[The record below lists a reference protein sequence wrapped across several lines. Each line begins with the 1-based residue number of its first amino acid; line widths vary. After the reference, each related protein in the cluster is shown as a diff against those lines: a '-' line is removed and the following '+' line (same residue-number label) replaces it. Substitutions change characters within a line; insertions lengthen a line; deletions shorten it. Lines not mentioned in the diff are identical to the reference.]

1 MIWTTKE
8 LAKALSL
15 SIAGNREFGKV
26 QFNSKDV
33 DKGDIF
39 IALKGVRDGHE
50 FVEDALNRGALVA
63 IVSKEIS
70 NVDPSKLIMVDNTY
84 EALMD
89 LAEFKRRKSKAKFIA
104 ITGSVGKTSTKEAI
118 KIMLSAYGRTHA
130 SHENFNNY
138 LGVPLCLASMP
149 SDTEYAVIEMGMSA
163 KGELSE
169 LSKLAIPDVA
179 LITAVSEGHIE
190 FFNSVEEIADAKCEI
205 FEGMDIN
212 DGIAIVNRDI
222 TTYERC
228 IQNIDRA
235 GMQNVQTFGK
245 RVDSGV
251 RFVSSELLEDDT
263 LRLSYIVG
271 GEDLELVIPLIPVH
285 LAGNFAAAFAVV
297 KALKLDPEL
306 AAGAISSFIPAA
318 GRGRLLHVKKGG
330 KEYRIICDY
339 YNANPQSMNAAL
351 EYLNL
356 FDNDNKV
363 AVLGD
368 MGGLGKFGHELHI
381 AIVPCIKDSGVK
393 KLFLVGERMKHL
405 KNEFSKEIQV
415 FCYEDA
421 KSLCAEIDK
430 YIVGGEL
437 ILIKGSRSMG
447 MEIVAIQLGVENAL

>member
-8 LAKALSL
+8 LGKALL
-15 SIAGNREFGKV
+15 LNIAGNREFGKV

-33 DKGDIF
+33 EQGDIF

-50 FVEDALNRGALVA
+50 FVLDALDMGASVA
-63 IVSKEIS
+63 IVSKKIS
-70 NVDPSKLIMVDNTY
+70 NVDKAKLIMVEDTY

-89 LAEFKRRKSKAKFIA
+89 LAEFKRRNSKAKFIA
-104 ITGSVGKTSTKEAI
+104 ITGSVGKTSTKEAT
-118 KIMLSAYGRTHA
+118 KIMLSAYGKTHA
-130 SHENFNNY
+130 SHGTFNNY
-138 LGVPLCLASMP
+138 LGVPLCLSSMP
-149 SDTEYAVIEMGMSA
+149 NDTEYAVIEMGMSA
-163 KGELSE
+163 KRELSA

-179 LITAVSEGHIE
+179 LITAVSEGHIGS
-190 FFNSVEEIADAKCEI
+190 FNSLEEIADAKCEI

-245 RVDSGV
+245 RVDAGV
-251 RFVSSELLEDDT
+251 RFVSSEILEDNT
-263 LRLSYIVG
+263 LRLLYTIDS
-271 GEDLELVIPLIPVH
+271 EELELVIPLIPVH
-285 LAGNFAAAFAVV
+285 LAENFAAAFAII
-297 KALKLDPEL
+297 KALKLDLE
-306 AAGAISSFIPAA
+306 AATSAIASFIPVV
-318 GRGRLLHVKKGG
+318 GRGGLLTVKKDG

-356 FDNDNKV
+356 FDNENKV

-368 MGGLGKFGHELHI
+368 MGGLGKFENELHMS
-381 AIVPCIKDSGVK
+381 IVPHIKDSGVK

-405 KNEFSKEIQV
+405 KNEFGKEIQV
-415 FCYEDA
+415 FCFDDTQ
-421 KSLCAEIDK
+421 SLCTEIDK

-437 ILIKGSRSMG
+437 ILIKGSRSME
-447 MEIVAIQLGVENAL
+447 MERVATKLGVENAL

>member
-8 LAKALSL
+8 LGKALSL
-15 SIAGNREFGKV
+15 SIAGDREFGKV
-26 QFNSKDV
+26 QFNSKDIEP
-33 DKGDIF
+33 GDIF

-50 FVEDALNRGALVA
+50 FVEDALNRGATVALV
-63 IVSKEIS
+63 S
-70 NVDPSKLIMVDNTY
+70 NKIRGIDPAKLILVDDTY

-89 LAEFKRRKSKAKFIA
+89 LAEFKRRNSKAKFIT
-104 ITGSVGKTSTKEAI
+104 ITGSVGKTSTKEAT
-118 KIMLSAYGRTHA
+118 KIMLSAYGKTHA
-130 SHENFNNY
+130 SHGTFNNY

-149 SDTEYAVIEMGMSA
+149 NDTEYAVIEMGMSA

-190 FFNSVEEIADAKCEI
+190 SFNSIEEIADAKCEI

-235 GMQNVQTFGK
+235 GLQNVQTFGK
-245 RVDSGV
+245 RVDAGV
-251 RFVSSELLEDDT
+251 RFVSSEILDNNI
-263 LRLSYIVG
+263 LRLLYSVD
-271 GEDLELVIPLIPVH
+271 GEELELVIPLIPVH

-297 KALKLDPEL
+297 KALKLDPK
-306 AAGAISSFIPAA
+306 AAAHAISSFIPVI
-318 GRGRLLHVKKGG
+318 GRGGLLSAKKGN

-351 EYLNL
+351 EYLSL
-356 FDNDNKV
+356 FDSANKL

-368 MGGLGKFGHELHI
+368 MTGLGKFERQLHMS
-381 AIVPCIKDSGVK
+381 IVPYIKDSGAK
-393 KLFLVGERMKHL
+393 KLFLVGKRMKNL
-405 KNEFSKEIQV
+405 KDEFDKEIQV
-415 FCYEDA
+415 FCFDDA
-421 KSLCAEIDK
+421 DSLCTEIDK

-437 ILIKGSRSMG
+437 ILIKGSRSIG
-447 MEIVAIQLGVENAL
+447 LEKIATKLGVENAL

>member
-8 LAKALSL
+8 LGRALSL
-15 SIAGNREFGKV
+15 NIVGNREFGKV

-33 DKGDIF
+33 EQGDIF

-50 FVEDALNRGALVA
+50 FVLDALDRGALVA

-70 NVDPSKLIMVDNTY
+70 NIDPAKLIIVDDTY

-89 LAEFKRRKSKAKFIA
+89 LAEFKRRNSKAKFIA
-104 ITGSVGKTSTKEAI
+104 ITGSVGKTSTKEAT
-118 KIMLSAYGRTHA
+118 KIMLSAYGKTHA
-130 SHENFNNY
+130 SHGTFNNY

-149 SDTEYAVIEMGMSA
+149 NDTEYAVIEMGMSA

-179 LITAVSEGHIE
+179 LITAVSEGHIGS
-190 FFNSVEEIADAKCEI
+190 FNSVEEIADAKCEI

-245 RVDSGV
+245 RVDAGV
-251 RFVSSELLEDDT
+251 RFVSSEILENDT
-263 LRLSYIVG
+263 LRLSYTVD
-271 GEDLELVIPLIPVH
+271 GEELELVIPLIPVH

-297 KALKLDPEL
+297 KALKLDPE
-306 AAGAISSFIPAA
+306 AAASAISSFIPVV
-318 GRGRLLHVKKGG
+318 GRGGLLTVKKSG

-356 FDNDNKV
+356 FDNENKV

-368 MGGLGKFGHELHI
+368 MGGLGKFEHELHMN
-381 AIVPCIKDSGVK
+381 IVPYIKDSGVK

-405 KNEFSKEIQV
+405 KNEFGKEIQV
-415 FCYEDA
+415 FCFDDA
-421 KSLCAEIDK
+421 QSLCREIDK

-437 ILIKGSRSMG
+437 ILIKGSRSME
-447 MEIVAIQLGVENAL
+447 MERVATKLGVKNAL